1 MEIVRTV
8 PSAEVFSATVIQYA
22 WSESL
27 VSRIYIAYE
36 DVTFERNATLILD
49 AQGKFTLASL
59 LLRDIKNE
67 GCRRVE
73 GRTFI
78 ILTDFDKEGVMLYK
92 RLKGIITELGGKL
105 DDFPRKQYI
114 SLKFPPLI
122 EELESFT
129 RRRVE
134 DWDYLKIK

>member
-1 MEIVRTV
+1 MLNARSSPLDVEIVV
-8 PSAEVFSATVIQYA
+8 EG
-22 WSESL
+22 
-27 VSRIYIAYE
+27 SR
-36 DVTFERNATLILD
+36 DVKALKGVGIK
-49 AQGKFTLASL
+49 GKFTLASL

-67 GCRRVE
+67 GCKRV
-73 GRTFI
+73 GGKTFI
-78 ILTDFDKEGVMLYK
+78 ILTDFDREGVLLYK
-92 RLKGIITELGGKL
+92 RLKKVITELGGKL

-134 DWDYLKIK
+134 NWDYLKIG

>member
-1 MEIVRTV
+1 MLNARSLLSDVEIVV
-8 PSAEVFSATVIQYA
+8 EGSKDVQ
-22 WSESL
+22 SL
-27 VSRIYIAYE
+27 KGVGVR
-36 DVTFERNATLILD
+36 
-49 AQGKFTLASL
+49 GKFTLASL

-67 GCRRVE
+67 GCQRVE

>member
-1 MEIVRTV
+1 MRSKVLINRIVQWVGMLNARSLLSDVEIVV
-8 PSAEVFSATVIQYA
+8 EGSKDVQ
-22 WSESL
+22 SL
-27 VSRIYIAYE
+27 KGVGVR
-36 DVTFERNATLILD
+36 
-49 AQGKFTLASL
+49 GKFTLASL

-67 GCRRVE
+67 GCQRVE